1 MVTPIGYTVIVA
13 LVVVERLVELILARR
28 NTRYQ
33 LDRGGIEHG
42 AGHYPVMVLLHSALL
57 VGCLAETWFL
67 DRPFI
72 PALGFPMIGML
83 ILSQV
88 VRYWV
93 VMTLGQRWTTRVIV
107 VPGDTRIETG
117 PYRFLNHPN
126 YVAVVA
132 EGMALPL
139 IYSNWITAAI
149 FSAANAVLLATRVR
163 IENKALRRLSSAIDH
178 RPSTI
183 DQQ

>member
-1 MVTPIGYTVIVA
+1 
-13 LVVVERLVELILARR
+13 
-28 NTRYQ
+28 
-33 LDRGGIEHG
+33 
-42 AGHYPVMVLLHSALL
+42 
-57 VGCLAETWFL
+57 
-67 DRPFI
+67 
-72 PALGFPMIGML
+72 MIGVL
-83 ILSQV
+83 ILSQG

-93 VMTLGQRWTTRVIV
+93 VMTLGRRWTTRVLV

-163 IENKALRRLSSAIDH
+163 IENKALRRLSSSVTSRSLAPTKSETIDLSLVASKGEEG
-178 RPSTI
+178 PSTI
-183 DQQ
+183 DHRLSTNND